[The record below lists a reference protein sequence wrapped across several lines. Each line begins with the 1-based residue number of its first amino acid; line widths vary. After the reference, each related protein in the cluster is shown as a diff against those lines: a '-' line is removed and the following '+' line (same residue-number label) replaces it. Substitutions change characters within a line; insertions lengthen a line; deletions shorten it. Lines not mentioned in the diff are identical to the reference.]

1 MHRHPHVGYLVTRD
15 ADGELCFVAVEPA
28 RTVPD
33 AAESPLPGDTT
44 VADLLACLRQSGVPV
59 RWRSGELDVT
69 LHLVEIPVAVRPR

>member
-1 MHRHPHVGYLVTRD
+1 VHRHPHVGCLVTRD
-15 ADGELCFVAVEPA
+15 ADGELCFVAVEPV

-33 AAESPLPGDTT
+33 AAESPLPGGHHGGGSAR
-44 VADLLACLRQSGVPV
+44 VSRQSGVPV